1 MCLQLSADAVRSEG
15 NLFSSGA
22 LKFFSGVDL
31 CDLCASANKCF
42 VATMRRRDDEDAE
55 VRSELTMYG
64 HSFRFLACAYI
75 RNYHE
80 PCMVSFEVAI
90 VGAGPAGCFAA
101 ECLASAGVRVAL
113 FDGRPPGEPKAC
125 GGGVT
130 SKALKAWPHLLEAVG
145 RTIDELDMY
154 SPSGKH
160 LHLKLAEPFAV
171 YSRIAFD
178 SFLRER
184 ARDAGAKVIAE
195 KVSGRGFRRV
205 AEEGVEKVATAP
217 GAELDRWILR
227 THRGEEFACRF
238 LVAADGANSAIAKQL
253 AGPLPPAEME
263 VAFGYR
269 APLPSSHGATIVAF
283 LPGWVGYAW
292 AFPRVDHVSFGI
304 ATTQDAFDH
313 EALDELLWDFMVS
326 YYESYEIRNDS
337 KRIKNKPIRLWRRHE
352 STLRDQLKQSA
363 ERYAARIPGLAPRT
377 WETRRAAGDGWALLG
392 DAAGFADPV
401 TGEGIYYA
409 LRSAE
414 LFAESYLKGT
424 PEAYEKLWRADF
436 GGELKRASEMRRRFY
451 GNFWGAPFTDRM
463 IEFARGHR
471 GIRKVLGQLVAGDQG
486 YVDLKRKLAR
496 SALKPL

>member
-1 MCLQLSADAVRSEG
+1 MNQFDVL
-15 NLFSSGA
+15 
-22 LKFFSGVDL
+22 
-31 CDLCASANKCF
+31 
-42 VATMRRRDDEDAE
+42 
-55 VRSELTMYG
+55 
-64 HSFRFLACAYI
+64 
-75 RNYHE
+75 
-80 PCMVSFEVAI
+80 I
-90 VGAGPAGCFAA
+90 VGAGPAGSFAA
-101 ECLASAGVRVAL
+101 ERLARAGVRVAL

-130 SKALKAWPHLLEAVG
+130 SKALKAWPHLLDAVG

-160 LHLKLAEPFAV
+160 LHLKLEEPFAV

-178 SFLRER
+178 TFLLER
-184 ARDAGAKVIAE
+184 ARAAGAVVFPN
-195 KVSGRGFRRV
+195 KVSGRGITPLRADAR
-205 AEEGVEKVATAP
+205 ALLDHIATAP
-217 GAELDRWILR
+217 SSNTGSRWMVR
-227 THRGEEFACRF
+227 TQSGGEFLANY
-238 LVAADGANSAIAKQL
+238 LVAADGANSAIAKKL

-269 APLPSSHGATIVAF
+269 VPLPETGEAATVVAF
-283 LPGWVGYAW
+283 LPNWVGYAW
-292 AFPRVDHVSFGI
+292 AFPRIDHVSFGI

-313 EALDELLWDFMVS
+313 ESLDALLWDFMVS
-326 YYESYEIRNDS
+326 YYEVAQVGNLRPM
-337 KRIKNKPIRLWRRHE
+337 KLWKGKKDKSQINSLRH
-352 STLRDQLKQSA
+352 RA
-363 ERYAARIPGLAPRT
+363 ERYAARIPGLSPRT
-377 WETRRAAGDGWALLG
+377 WETRKACGDGWALLG

-414 LFAESYLKGT
+414 LFADAYLKEE
-424 PEAYEKLWRADF
+424 PEEYEQLWRKDF
-436 GGELKRASEMRRRFY
+436 GAELKRASQMRRRFY

-486 YVDLKRKLAR
+486 YVNLKKKLAR